1 MKDFSLQKLSILLW
15 IVVLLLVFYLRV
27 ASLFANTFH
36 ADEALF
42 AGWARHIAVWKD
54 PLLLTQPVDKPPL
67 LFYLQALFF
76 PLQGPVEWA
85 ARLPNFIASLLTVPL
100 TAVFF
105 QHLYKINIKDSADYT
120 DNNSPL
126 RLRAYFDMAQH
137 KSALKITVFTTALI
151 ITCSPIA
158 IQFSSTAFTDPL
170 LTLWIV
176 AALVASC
183 RWQGASVNPLAVGV
197 FFGLALATK
206 YQAWLFLPLIL
217 GVGWLQGWHW
227 RNFLRF
233 IVGAFPVLIAVVLW
247 EWVRTGTFS
256 LWSTQINNFG
266 GVRVAWSWEIGPRLL
281 EWWYL
286 WQTAVPLSLL
296 FLFLL
301 IAVGLFVR
309 VWFVD
314 DENGRFD
321 LLLIL
326 FLLSYFLFHWLFAI
340 PVWDRYLLPLVPIV
354 AVLFGRGV
362 MVIGSWGLGIGDRE
376 LKIGDWRLSRITYH
390 VSLSTRYALRIIILF
405 AFLLFL
411 IPPALDARNGRFPVG
426 GQRLVDQGATQI
438 AEQLADAPYGTVL
451 YDHWYSWQWGY
462 HLFDKRVFVSW
473 FPNPDALVENLFVF
487 QDDPALRYIALPNT
501 AVSDP
506 IHLALN
512 NAGFSLQPIANEG
525 MISLFKIVPDEELGT
540 E

>member
-1 MKDFSLQKLSILLW
+1 MNQLSMRKPLVWLW
-15 IVVLLLVFYLRV
+15 IGVLLLAFYLRV
-27 ASLFANTFH
+27 AGVFANTFH
-36 ADEALF
+36 PDEALF

-85 ARLPNFIASLLTVPL
+85 ARLPNFIASILVVPL

-105 QHLYKINIKDSADYT
+105 QRLYDNKIKDCTDYT
-120 DNNSPL
+120 DSSPDSL
-126 RLRAYFDMAQH
+126 TASLPH
-137 KSALKITVFTTALI
+137 LPILTPALL

-170 LTLWIV
+170 LTFFIV
-176 AALVASC
+176 AALIAATCNLQPATCSKTPI
-183 RWQGASVNPLAVGV
+183 WAGIL
-197 FFGLALATK
+197 FGLAVATK

-217 GVGWLQGWHW
+217 GVGWLQGWQW
-227 RNFLRF
+227 RTLARVV
-233 IVGAFPVLIAVVLW
+233 VGMLPILLTVVLW

-286 WQTAVPLSLL
+286 WQTAVPLYIL
-296 FLFLL
+296 FLFILLL
-301 IAVGLFVR
+301 IGLFVR
-309 VWFVD
+309 VWVVD
-314 DENGRFD
+314 DANGRFD

-340 PVWDRYLLPLVPIV
+340 PVWDRYLLPLVPLV
-354 AVLFGRGV
+354 AVLFGRGM
-362 MVIGSWGLGIGDRE
+362 MVIGGWGSGIGDR
-376 LKIGDWRLSRITYH
+376 GDRYVYTPIRL
-390 VSLSTRYALRIIILF
+390 YAAPILLLILF
-405 AFLLFL
+405 IFL
-411 IPPALDARNGRFPVG
+411 ISPAISARNGRFPVG
-426 GQRLVDQGATQI
+426 GLRFADQGAGDI
-438 AEQLADAPYGTVL
+438 AAHLADAPYGTVL
-451 YDHWYSWQWGY
+451 YDHWYSWQWRY
-462 HLFDKRVFVSW
+462 HLFDSRVFVNW
-473 FPNPDALVENLFVF
+473 FPNTEVLLENLRVF
-487 QDDPALRYIALPNT
+487 AEDGSPRYIALPNT

-512 NAGFSLQPIANEG
+512 EAGFSLQPIANEG
-525 MISLFKIVPDEELGT
+525 KITLFAIIPNESLGN
-540 E
+540 

>member
-1 MKDFSLQKLSILLW
+1 MNDLSMRRPFIWVWIAILL
-15 IVVLLLVFYLRV
+15 LAYYLRV
-27 ASLFANTFH
+27 DGLFANTFH

-42 AGWARHIAVWKD
+42 ASWARHIAVWKD

-67 LFYLQALFF
+67 LFYLQALFY

-85 ARLPNFIASLLTVPL
+85 ARLPNFIASLLVMPL

-105 QHLYKINIKDSADYT
+105 QNLYGNRIKDFADHAG
-120 DNNSPL
+120 NIPSL
-126 RLRAYFDMAQH
+126 RPRAYFGMAEH
-137 KSALKITVFTTALI
+137 KSALKTGIFTTALI

-170 LTLWIV
+170 LTFFIV
-176 AALVASC
+176 ASLVATTC
-183 RWQGASVNPLAVGV
+183 NLQLVACNKKAPILAGIL
-197 FFGLALATK
+197 FGLAVVTK

-217 GVGWLQGWHW
+217 GVGWLSGWRW
-227 RNFLRF
+227 RDVVRF
-233 IVGAFPVLIAVVLW
+233 VLGMLPVLLFVFLW
-247 EWVRTGTFS
+247 EWARTGTFS
-256 LWSTQINNFG
+256 LWSAQIDNFG

-286 WQTAVPLSLL
+286 WQTAVPLYLL
-296 FLFLL
+296 FLFFLL
-301 IAVGLFVR
+301 AFGLFVR

-314 DENGRFD
+314 DANGRFD

-362 MVIGSWGLGIGDRE
+362 MLIEEWRLE
-376 LKIGDWRLSRITYH
+376 IGDWRLARFTHHASRITLL
-390 VSLSTRYALRIIILF
+390 VLLLLLVPSALSASTG
-405 AFLLFL
+405 
-411 IPPALDARNGRFPVG
+411 NFPVG
-426 GQRLVDQGATQI
+426 GQRFADQGASEI
-438 AEQLADAPYGTVL
+438 AGYLAGAPYGTVL

-462 HLFDKRVFVSW
+462 HLFDQRVFVSW
-473 FPNPDALVENLFVF
+473 FSDADTLVENVLAFK
-487 QDDPALRYIALPNT
+487 DDPAPRYIALPNT
-501 AVSDP
+501 AVSAP
-506 IHLALN
+506 IHQALN

-525 MISLFKIVPDEELGT
+525 MISLFKIVPDEALGT